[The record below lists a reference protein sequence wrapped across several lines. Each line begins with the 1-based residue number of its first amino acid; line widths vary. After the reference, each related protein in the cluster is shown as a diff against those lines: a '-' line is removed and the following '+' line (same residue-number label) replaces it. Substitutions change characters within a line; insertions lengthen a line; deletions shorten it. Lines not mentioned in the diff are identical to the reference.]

1 MSTYSNIPSINFA
14 MTVMERLRNLL
25 LKMTPEEAKET
36 VNRQAV
42 ELSGAA
48 KISIMNGDQAGAAL
62 LMAVAEI
69 LKLARKTNSVQ
80 PLASLQM
87 AIQFL
92 DDYRDAN
99 EGVSIPF

>member
-1 MSTYSNIPSINFA
+1 MSTDTNNACIKYADSILGKF
-14 MTVMERLRNLL
+14 VKLL
-25 LKMTPEEAKET
+25 PQLEVIGSKKAVKRQAIELLGTAKMTA
-36 VNRQAV
+36 
-42 ELSGAA
+42 
-48 KISIMNGDQAGAAL
+48 INGDLAGAAL
-62 LMAVAEI
+62 LVAVAEI

>member
-1 MSTYSNIPSINFA
+1 MSKYSNIPSINFA
-14 MTVMERLRNLL
+14 MTVMENLRNLL
-25 LKMTPEEAKET
+25 LKMTPDEAKET
-36 VNRQAV
+36 LNRQAV

-48 KISIMNGDQAGAAL
+48 KIAIMNDDQAGAAL

-87 AIQFL
+87 AIRFL
-92 DDYRDAN
+92 DDYRAAN
-99 EGVSIPF
+99 EGDLIPF